1 MTWLLVAT
9 GAAVAFG
16 AAVAVGAGG
25 ARTAGLG
32 ALVALVFSPF
42 VADPLP
48 PAPVLGFRIVA
59 GGGGGGLLAV
69 AARRAGPASGSP
81 IGLPATVAAA
91 IAAFVAGLGATAVG
105 LPSFG
110 PQAAVAAGLAC
121 VAVAVAPVALA
132 RDAFRLGAGLLV
144 LLNAALLLRAG
155 LVGTPPALDAL
166 VAGAALVAIAVAVME
181 LAGSAATA
189 AGELAIPDA
198 VIDRRRPPG

>member
-1 MTWLLVAT
+1 MTWLLVAA

-59 GGGGGGLLAV
+59 GVLAGFLLYV

-110 PQAAVAAGLAC
+110 PEAALAKDAGLATGPRGGIL
-121 VAVAVAPVALA
+121 VDSKFRTQDPRIFAMSAAVLGLA
-132 RDAFRLGAGLLV
+132 SLA
-144 LLNAALLLRAG
+144 
-155 LVGTPPALDAL
+155 
-166 VAGAALVAIAVAVME
+166 AALVPAWRV
-181 LAGSAATA
+181 SR
-189 AGELAIPDA
+189 
-198 VIDRRRPPG
+198 IDPIRALRNE